1 MQEKRNTRQRTALLQ
16 ALARA
21 EEPLSAEELFLLLQP
36 QFPKLARST
45 VYRNL
50 ERMAEENEV
59 LKEAMSDGVSLY
71 SLYGRHGHYLICR
84 ICQKRVRLKHCPLQ
98 AVEKQLCEE
107 TGFSIDSHNLTL
119 YGVCPSCQE
128 KEKSE
133 KK

>member
-1 MQEKRNTRQRTALLQ
+1 MQAKRNTRQRTALLQ

-84 ICQKRVRLKHCPLQ
+84 SCQKRVRLKHCPLQ